1 MKKYFSISQIDTD
14 KKRFLQLL
22 LIGDESENM
31 IDRYLEHGTL
41 FVGFLNDIPIAVCVI
56 TDESESC
63 VEVKNLAVHP
73 DYRKRGFRR
82 ALIRHIESLCTG
94 KTIILGTGET
104 PSTLRFYR
112 SLGFSFS
119 HRVPDFFTSN
129 YDASII
135 EEGVQLRDMIYL
147 KKTACNTD

>member
-56 TDESESC
+56 TDESESKEPC
-63 VEVKNLAVHP
+63 RASRLSKERFQKSAYQA
-73 DYRKRGFRR
+73 YRV
-82 ALIRHIESLCTG
+82 AL
-94 KTIILGTGET
+94 
-104 PSTLRFYR
+104 
-112 SLGFSFS
+112 
-119 HRVPDFFTSN
+119 HR
-129 YDASII
+129 
-135 EEGVQLRDMIYL
+135 
-147 KKTACNTD
+147 